1 MIAGMPEGAI
11 LLFNHLLQFLA
22 VDSPFPASSIYAYPW
37 GANTM
42 ADRRMDAFRIHSP
55 ICFLIMKADLILKHQ
70 IISDPSRDCCYSAT
84 VKIAPGAA
92 RVGGYMLT

>member
-1 MIAGMPEGAI
+1 
-11 LLFNHLLQFLA
+11 
-22 VDSPFPASSIYAYPW
+22 
-37 GANTM
+37 
-42 ADRRMDAFRIHSP
+42 MDAFRIHSP

-70 IISDPSRDCCYSAT
+70 IVSDPSRDCCYSAT